1 MEAKVYYVGSLQS
14 LSHQAPSGN
23 KYLFIGPNV
32 PTKVSD
38 SRDIEFYSKKAS
50 FRVMVSEKEI
60 GVPKEETDEPIEEL
74 EEGPE
79 TDESLSEP
87 QEPEEKP
94 KEKVSKSH
102 KKAIK
107 TKKKGGK

>member
-1 MEAKVYYVGSLQS
+1 MEAKIYYVGSLQS
-14 LSHQAPSGN
+14 LSHQAPSRN

-74 EEGPE
+74 EEKPE
-79 TDESLSEP
+79 REEQVS
-87 QEPEEKP
+87 EPEEVARELK
-94 KEKVSKSH
+94 
-102 KKAIK
+102 KKASESRKKATK
-107 TKKKGGK
+107 TKKKGGN